1 VPDRV
6 FPWVRCFH
14 LRIGASKP
22 IILPPNAPQQH
33 ELGTATRTENF
44 TLKATYWSV
53 LFVSSMQQD
62 RCFLTSS
69 SHGNKSKETIIKPR
83 PKKKHHQAISYE
95 ELTGN
100 PELGGINPKQSTAHG
115 AQRKTGE

>member
-1 VPDRV
+1 
-6 FPWVRCFH
+6 
-14 LRIGASKP
+14 
-22 IILPPNAPQQH
+22 
-33 ELGTATRTENF
+33 
-44 TLKATYWSV
+44 
-53 LFVSSMQQD
+53 MQQD